1 LLRRAIGASL
11 PQQSVAGS
19 WPNYHQGGVEGAPT
33 GFKPKLIPFALDP
46 QLEGKFRGIAVGA
59 CTTTPSQ
66 ARQANFGR
74 LTARA
79 RNCTGITSN
88 FSAVSQ
94 PISTMVP

>member
-19 WPNYHQGGVEGAPT
+19 WPNYHQGGVGGVPT

-59 CTTTPSQ
+59 CTPCV
-66 ARQANFGR
+66 REVVRR
-74 LTARA
+74 LEM
-79 RNCTGITSN
+79 
-88 FSAVSQ
+88 
-94 PISTMVP
+94 ISHFQRGGTEE